1 VIELQHITKLYEVGG
16 QPIYALRDTS
26 ETIQSGDYV
35 AIVGPSGSGKSTLLN
50 IIGCLLRPSSGA
62 YLLEGQD
69 ISQLDDQTLSHVRQ
83 HNIGF
88 IFQSFH
94 LVPRL
99 TALGNVALPMVFAGV
114 PSAERHARA
123 LEALESVG
131 LADRAQHRPSQLS
144 VGQRQ
149 RTVIARAIIMHP
161 KLLLADEPTGNLDT
175 GSGQQVMELL
185 ELLNRQGLTLLVV
198 THDPNVARR
207 AKRVLV
213 LADGQIVK
221 RLTGA
226 EFPEFAMPFSQGN
239 TKEDETSPC

>member
-1 VIELQHITKLYEVGG
+1 MIELQHISKLYEVGG
-16 QPIYALRDTS
+16 QPIYALREMS
-26 ETIQSGDYV
+26 ETIQSGEYV

-50 IIGCLLRPSSGA
+50 IIGCLLRPTSGA
-62 YLLEGQD
+62 YVLEGQD
-69 ISQLDDQTLSHVRQ
+69 VSQLDDQALSHVRQ

-114 PSAERHARA
+114 PSDERQARA
-123 LEALESVG
+123 LEALDAVG
-131 LADRAQHRPSQLS
+131 LADRAHHRPSQLS

-207 AKRVLV
+207 ANRVLV

-226 EFPEFAMPFSQGN
+226 EFPGSSMPFPLG
-239 TKEDETSPC
+239 KPGEDDTSRC

>member
-1 VIELQHITKLYEVGG
+1 MIELQHISKLYEVGG
-16 QPIYALRDTS
+16 QPIYALRETN
-26 ETIQSGDYV
+26 ETIQSGEYV

-50 IIGCLLRPSSGA
+50 IIGCLLRPTSGA
-62 YLLEGQD
+62 YVLDGQD
-69 ISQLDDQTLSHVRQ
+69 VSQLDDRALSHVRQ
-83 HNIGF
+83 QNIGF

-99 TALGNVALPMVFAGV
+99 TALGNVILPMVFAGV
-114 PSAERHARA
+114 PGVERQARA
-123 LEALESVG
+123 LEALDAVG
-131 LADRAQHRPSQLS
+131 LADRAHHRPSQLS

-207 AKRVLV
+207 ATRVLM
-213 LADGQIVK
+213 LADGRIVK

-226 EFPEFAMPFSQGN
+226 EFPGSSMPFPQSKP
-239 TKEDETSPC
+239 KENDTSPC

>member
-1 VIELQHITKLYEVGG
+1 VIDLQHISKLYEVGG

-26 ETIQSGDYV
+26 ETIQSGEYV

-50 IIGCLLRPSSGA
+50 IIGCLLRPTSGA
-62 YLLEGQD
+62 YVLEGQD
-69 ISQLDDQTLSHVRQ
+69 VSQLSDHALSHVRQ

-94 LVPRL
+94 LLPRL

-123 LEALESVG
+123 LDALESVG

-149 RTVIARAIIMHP
+149 RTVIARAIIMRP

-175 GSGQQVMELL
+175 GSGRQVMELL
-185 ELLNRQGLTLLVV
+185 ELLNGQGLTLLVV

-207 AKRVLV
+207 ATRVLV

-221 RLTGA
+221 RLTGE
-226 EFPEFAMPFSQGN
+226 EFPGLSMPFPQGK
-239 TKEDETSPC
+239 TRTDHIS

>member
-1 VIELQHITKLYEVGG
+1 MIELQHISKLYEVGG
-16 QPIYALRDTS
+16 QPIYALREMS
-26 ETIQSGDYV
+26 ETIQSGEYV

-50 IIGCLLRPSSGA
+50 IIGCLLRPTSGA
-62 YLLEGQD
+62 YVLEGQD
-69 ISQLDDQTLSHVRQ
+69 VSQLDDQALSHVRQ

-114 PSAERHARA
+114 PSDERQARA
-123 LEALESVG
+123 LDALDAVG
-131 LADRAQHRPSQLS
+131 LADRAYHRPSQLS

-175 GSGQQVMELL
+175 GSGQQVMKLL

-207 AKRVLV
+207 ANRVLV
-213 LADGQIVK
+213 LADGQILK

-226 EFPEFAMPFSQGN
+226 EFPGSSMPFLLG
-239 TKEDETSPC
+239 KPGEDDTSRC

>member
-1 VIELQHITKLYEVGG
+1 MIELQHISKLYEVGG
-16 QPIYALRDTS
+16 QPIYALREMS
-26 ETIQSGDYV
+26 ETIQSGEYV

-50 IIGCLLRPSSGA
+50 IIGCLLRPTSGA
-62 YLLEGQD
+62 YVLEGQD
-69 ISQLDDQTLSHVRQ
+69 VSQLDDQALSHVRQ

-114 PSAERHARA
+114 PSDERQARA
-123 LEALESVG
+123 LDALDAVG
-131 LADRAQHRPSQLS
+131 LADRAYHRPSQLS

-175 GSGQQVMELL
+175 GSGQQVMKLL

-207 AKRVLV
+207 ANRVLV
-213 LADGQIVK
+213 LADGQILK

-226 EFPEFAMPFSQGN
+226 EFPGSSMPFPLG
-239 TKEDETSPC
+239 KPGEDDTSRC

>member
-1 VIELQHITKLYEVGG
+1 VIELQHISKLYEVGG
-16 QPIYALRDTS
+16 QPIYALREMS
-26 ETIQSGDYV
+26 ETIQSGEYV

-50 IIGCLLRPSSGA
+50 IIGCLLRPTSGA
-62 YLLEGQD
+62 YVLEGQD
-69 ISQLDDQTLSHVRQ
+69 VSQLDDQALSHVRQ

-114 PSAERHARA
+114 PSDERQARA
-123 LEALESVG
+123 LEALDAVG
-131 LADRAQHRPSQLS
+131 LADRAHHRPSQLS

-207 AKRVLV
+207 ANRVLV

-226 EFPEFAMPFSQGN
+226 EFPGSSMPFPRG
-239 TKEDETSPC
+239 KPREDDTSRC